1 MTIEFVEHR
10 KIDSTKIGGFQHN
23 NSGNCFQERVEQY
36 HFLFFFNRLHMEV
49 HPAQP
54 KQVRFSIIC
63 FIDIYH
69 LCNMLAEFIF
79 IWI

>member
-54 KQVRFSIIC
+54 KQENGNIAKMSTVKYFSYVAYFVLI
-63 FIDIYH
+63 
-69 LCNMLAEFIF
+69 
-79 IWI
+79 